1 VEGKKPLFIVKPGT
15 MSRADIKRAEKL
27 AAICVVECS
36 DPDAVRFLEP
46 PPDAGLDVQARAALS
61 LVRLVTNGTGP
72 YQRGELLK
80 WFVDQILNFKGAPAT
95 VPPVHPVPRA
105 KG

>member
-1 VEGKKPLFIVKPGT
+1 MDGKKPLFIVKPGT
-15 MSRADIKRAEKL
+15 MSKRDILRAEKQ
-27 AAICVVECS
+27 AFICVVECS
-36 DPDAVRFLEP
+36 EPDSVRFLEA

-61 LVRLVTNGTGP
+61 LMRMVTNGTGP

-80 WFVDQILNFKGAPAT
+80 WFVDQILNYKAAPPA
-95 VPPVHPVPRA
+95 VPNVPLVPRS